1 VDGLYLGGFTAE
13 DANPDIGDSAIT
25 ETVGLGGFAMAAS
38 PAIVGFVGGTAA
50 GAVRRTLAMYEI
62 SIGEHPDYRIPM
74 LESRG
79 TPTGIDAARVV
90 RSGVAP
96 VINTGI
102 AGKEAGVGMV
112 GAGIV
117 EAPMACFAD
126 AIEALAAAVADA

>member
-1 VDGLYLGGFTAE
+1 VDGLYLGSFTAG
-13 DANPDIGDSAIT
+13 DANPDLGDSAIT

-50 GAVRRTLAMYEI
+50 DAVQRTLAMYEI
-62 SIGEHPDYRIPM
+62 TLAEHPHYRIPF

-79 TPTGIDAARVV
+79 TPTGIDAIRVV
-90 RSGVAP
+90 RTGVMP

-102 AGKEAGVGMV
+102 AGKEPGVGMV

-117 EAPMACFAD
+117 QAPVACFLQAVQ
-126 AIEALAAAVADA
+126 ALAANDEEA